1 MKTIRFFATTTTF
14 LSLTCA
20 LLGCSKNTG
29 GGGGGGGKNTGGS
42 GTTTT
47 TTTYVK
53 TQVKMWLTDADQSQ
67 LLNRQNI
74 ALNFSTSTNSNT
86 TINVDSTTTY
96 QTIDGFGFA
105 LTDGSAQVINGL
117 TSSVNASLI
126 HELFAPD
133 STGIGISYLRVTIGA
148 SDMSAEAFTYDDM
161 PAGSTDPNLTSFSI
175 SPDETDL
182 IPTLKKI
189 LAVNPN
195 IKILA
200 CPWTAPVWMKTNTI
214 GNGGFEGGSL
224 NPLYYQA
231 YANYFVKYIQAM
243 TAAGINI
250 TAVTP
255 QNEPLNAYN
264 TPAMLMQDT
273 AEAVFIGQYLGPAFH
288 SAGLSTKIICYD
300 HNCDQPNYPVYVLN
314 NSTANPYVDGSA
326 FHLYAGDI
334 SALSTVHT
342 AFPNK
347 NLYFTEQAT
356 FSTGTFAGD
365 LNWHVTNLIVGATLN
380 WSKNVLEW
388 NLASDG
394 NYGPHTV
401 GGCSTCQGAVTIASS
416 TSFRRNVSYY
426 IVAHAS
432 KFVKPGAVRI
442 ASDVSTNLP
451 NVAFQNTDGSKVLIV
466 LNATGNTQTFN
477 IKFNSKIIT
486 STLSSGAVATYTW

>member
-1 MKTIRFFATTTTF
+1 MKTTKYFATTTV
-14 LSLTCA
+14 LISLTCT
-20 LLGCSKNTG
+20 LLGCSKNTSG
-29 GGGGGGGKNTGGS
+29 GGGGTNTGGS

-47 TTTYVK
+47 NYVK

-67 LLNRQNI
+67 LLNRQNL
-74 ALNFSTSTNSNT
+74 ALNFAASTNSNT
-86 TINVDSTTTY
+86 TITVDTSTTY

-117 TSSVNASLI
+117 TSSVNASLLK
-126 HELFAPD
+126 ELFAPD
-133 STGIGISYLRVTIGA
+133 STGIGVSYLRVTLGA
-148 SDMSAEAFTYDDM
+148 SDMSAEPFTYDDM

-189 LAVNPN
+189 LAINPN

-200 CPWTAPVWMKTNTI
+200 CPWTAPVWMKQNTI
-214 GNGGFEGGSL
+214 GDGGFEGGIL
-224 NPLYYQA
+224 NPAYYQV

-243 TAAGINI
+243 SAAGVNI

-264 TPAMLMQDT
+264 NPAMVMQDT
-273 AEAVFIGQYLGPAFH
+273 AEAVFIGQYLGPAFQN
-288 SAGLSTKIICYD
+288 AGLTTKIICYD
-300 HNCDQPNYPVYVLN
+300 HNCDQPGYPIYLLN
-314 NSTANPYVDGSA
+314 NSIANQYVDGSA

-342 AFPNK
+342 AHPNK

-356 FSTGTFAGD
+356 FSTGTFSGD
-365 LNWHVTNLIVGATLN
+365 LNWHVTNLIVGATRN

-388 NLASDG
+388 NLASDA

-401 GGCSTCQGAVTIASS
+401 NGCSTCQGAVTIGSN
-416 TSFRRNVSYY
+416 TSFSRNVSYY
-426 IVAHAS
+426 IIAHAA

-442 ASDVSTNLP
+442 ASDALTTLP
-451 NVAFQNTDGSKVLIV
+451 NVAFKNTDGSKVLIV
-466 LNATGNTQTFN
+466 LNANSGATTFN
-477 IKFNSKIIT
+477 IQFNSKIVT